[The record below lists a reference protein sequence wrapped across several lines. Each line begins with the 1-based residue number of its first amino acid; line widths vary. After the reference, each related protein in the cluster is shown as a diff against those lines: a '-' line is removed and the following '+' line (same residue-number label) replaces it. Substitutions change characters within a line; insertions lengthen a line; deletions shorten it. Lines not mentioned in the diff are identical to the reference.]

1 MYLDGNS
8 GYKYKLYETLDAVKK
23 IRKIVQPNPAF
34 MAQLVKWEDSLRT
47 FGGKIKNKQE
57 QDYNAN
63 EFKDL
68 DAKVISAI
76 REILQITSEIKNP
89 LPSDGIE
96 LEF

>member
-57 QDYNAN
+57 QDYYAN